1 MTMMTLQKK
10 FGPRKPYFWEKP
22 FTPLRR
28 AAYVVGFALASQV
41 VAGVIPCGDV
51 KSSAY
56 DQANSTD
63 IITANEWGNFG
74 LPPERKSELENVS
87 VIYLGNRSYVRAQ
100 YSVGDDAMRFVTL
113 RARETRS
120 GTPLAIQPGNLVDV
134 LSQVAPLAY
143 GLDVDKDGCI
153 SLSEIVVDE
162 GRDGL
167 GNATLR
173 FPEAYVSPVSK
184 FARAPL

>member
-1 MTMMTLQKK
+1 MTMMTYQKK
-10 FGPRKPYFWEKP
+10 FGPRKPYFWERP

-28 AAYVVGFALASQV
+28 ALHVVGFALTSQI
-41 VAGVIPCGDV
+41 VAGVVPCGDV

-56 DQANSTD
+56 ESASSTD

-74 LPPERKSELENVS
+74 LPPERKSELESVG
-87 VIYLGNRSYVRAQ
+87 VIYLGDRSFVRAQ
-100 YSVGDDAMRFVTL
+100 YEVGPERMRFVTL
-113 RARETRS
+113 RPRETS
-120 GTPLAIQPGNLVDV
+120 GGKPLAIQDGSLVDV
-134 LSQVAPLAY
+134 LGQIAPLAY
-143 GLDVDKDGCI
+143 GLDANKDGCI

-173 FPEAYVSPVSK
+173 APESYVSPVSK